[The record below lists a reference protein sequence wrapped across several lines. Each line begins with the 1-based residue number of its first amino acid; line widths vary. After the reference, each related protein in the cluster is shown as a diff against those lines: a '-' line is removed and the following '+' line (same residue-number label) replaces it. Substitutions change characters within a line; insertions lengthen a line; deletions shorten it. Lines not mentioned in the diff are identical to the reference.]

1 METEEEDTR
10 TDGAVAA
17 VGDAPVT
24 LGLELA
30 SFELT
35 VAELA
40 ALKPGEVVATGVPIG
55 EAVRLR
61 AGSKVIAIGELVEV
75 EGEVGVRL
83 IELGS

>member
-1 METEEEDTR
+1 MNEEEEDTR
-10 TDGAVAA
+10 TDGALAG

-24 LGLELA
+24 LSLELA
-30 SFELT
+30 SFELS

-40 ALKPGEVVATGVPIG
+40 ALRPGEVVASGVPIG

-61 AGSKVIAIGELVEV
+61 AGSTVVATGELVEV

-83 IELGS
+83 IELAG